1 MEFVKI
7 WKYLSVNIGIGAG
20 ARYIGS
26 RAGDAA
32 NRFILDDYTVVDAF
46 VSYSLPINHY
56 RVKWQLNVKNL
67 FDKTYYPSSGG
78 NLRIAVGEPRQFVL
92 RASID
97 F

>member
-1 MEFVKI
+1 M
-7 WKYLSVNIGIGAG
+7 
-20 ARYIGS
+20 
-26 RAGDAA
+26 
-32 NRFILDDYTVVDAF
+32 
-46 VSYSLPINHY
+46 
-56 RVKWQLNVKNL
+56 KWQLNVKKL